1 LDVICEKKQIIMPW
15 KETTTMEQ
23 KIEFICEWRTGKYT
37 ITELCK
43 NFEISRPTAYKLI
56 DRFEKQGFE
65 GLREQSR
72 TPRKH
77 PNETNE
83 DVIKRILKLK
93 AKYPLWGA
101 KKIKKLLFND
111 FTRDDIPSVVTIHNI
126 LKRNGLVCPQKRL
139 RRVKPVHPVFDP
151 KECNEVWSADYKGKF
166 LMRNKIYCHPLT
178 IADSKSRFLFTA
190 KGHYH
195 ETLKYTKA
203 EFTKV
208 FRKYGIPQQI
218 HTDNG
223 SPFGSV
229 RAIQRF
235 TQLSYWFIELG
246 IMPVFSDPAHP
257 EQNGRHERMH
267 RDLKAACA
275 KPAAYDLKTQQRSLN
290 HFVKEYNHIRPHEAL
305 GMGTPASIHS
315 FSTRPFPER
324 IPQFDYESNMKIL
337 KVTQNGAIRW
347 KSYYWVYLTAA
358 LKGKYVGIEDLGNGI
373 WKVFYR
379 NIFLG
384 YFNENELRTK
394 EKSIRLETNLV

>member
-1 LDVICEKKQIIMPW
+1 MPW

-56 DRFEKQGFE
+56 NRFEKQGFE
-65 GLREQSR
+65 ALKEKSR
-72 TPRKH
+72 TPKYH
-77 PNETNE
+77 PNATKENIV
-83 DVIKRILKLK
+83 DGILKLK
-93 AKYPLWGA
+93 KKHPRWGA

-111 FTRDDIPSVVTIHNI
+111 FTENEIPSVVTVHNI
-126 LKRNGLVCPQKRL
+126 LKRHGLVCPQKRL
-139 RRVKPVHPVFDP
+139 RRVKPVYPIFDP
-151 KECNEVWSADYKGKF
+151 KVCNEVWSADYKGKF
-166 LMRNKIYCHPLT
+166 IMGNKVYCHPLT

-190 KGHYH
+190 KGHYK
-195 ETLKYTKA
+195 ETLKYAKA

-208 FRKYGIPQQI
+208 FRKYGIPKQL

-235 TQLSYWFIELG
+235 TRLSYWFIELG
-246 IMPVFSDPAHP
+246 ITPVFSDPAHP

-275 KPAAYDLKTQQRSLN
+275 KPSAYDLKAQQRRLN

-305 GMGTPASIHS
+305 DMETPASVHS
-315 FSTRPFPER
+315 FSTKPFPEK
-324 IPQFDYESNMKIL
+324 IPNFDYNTNCKVL

-358 LKGKYVGIEDLGNGI
+358 LKGKYIGIEDIGNGI

-379 NIFLG
+379 NVFLG
-384 YFNENELRTK
+384 FFNETHLRNK
-394 EKSIRLETNLV
+394 ETSIRLETNLV

>member
-1 LDVICEKKQIIMPW
+1 MPW
-15 KETTTMEQ
+15 KESTTMEQ

-43 NFEISRPTAYKLI
+43 SFEISRPTAYKLI
-56 DRFEKQGFE
+56 DRFENQGFE
-65 GLREQSR
+65 GLKEQSR
-72 TPRKH
+72 APGKH
-77 PNETNE
+77 PNATNE
-83 DVIKRILKLK
+83 NIIESILKLK
-93 AKYPLWGA
+93 TKHKLWGA
-101 KKIKKLLFND
+101 KKIRILLFKE
-111 FTRDDIPSVVTIHNI
+111 FTKEKIPSVVTVHNI
-126 LKRNGLVCPQKRL
+126 LKRNGLVCPQKRM
-139 RRVKPVHPVFDP
+139 RRVKPVFPIFDP
-151 KECNEVWSADYKGKF
+151 KSCNEVWSADYKGKF
-166 LMRNKIYCHPLT
+166 LMGNKIYCHPLT

-190 KGHYH
+190 KGHYK
-195 ETLKYTKA
+195 ENLKSAKA

-208 FRKYGIPQQI
+208 FRTYGIPAQI

-229 RAIQRF
+229 RAIQRY

-246 IMPVFSDPAHP
+246 ISPVFSDPAHP

-275 KPAAYDLKTQQRSLN
+275 KPSAYNLKAQQRRLN
-290 HFVKEYNHIRPHEAL
+290 QFVKEYNHIRPHEAL
-305 GMGTPASIHS
+305 DMKTPADVHG

-324 IPQFDYESNMKIL
+324 IPNFDYDSNYKVL

-358 LKGKYVGIEDLGNGI
+358 LKGKYIAIENQGRGI

-379 NIFLG
+379 NVFLG
-384 YFNENELRTK
+384 YFNENQLRNK